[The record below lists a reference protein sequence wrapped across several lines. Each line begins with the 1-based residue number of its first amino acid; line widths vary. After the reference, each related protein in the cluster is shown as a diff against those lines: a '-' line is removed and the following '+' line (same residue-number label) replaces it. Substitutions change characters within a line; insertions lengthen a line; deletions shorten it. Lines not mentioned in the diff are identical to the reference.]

1 MNPRFHLLGL
11 LTFLLTLPVLA
22 QDDEVITLNNP
33 SFEDIP
39 SQGKEPRGWFDCG
52 FSGESAPDVQPQ
64 PQGEYFKVIRAA
76 QDGNTYMGMVVR
88 DNDTWERVAQRMSG
102 SVQAGSCYEFSLYMS
117 RSELYESLS
126 RTTQQTANYATPA
139 KLRIWGGNG
148 YCDRQE
154 LLAESSLV
162 VNTRWLKF
170 NFRFEPKGTY
180 NYIMLEAYYKTPTLF
195 PYNGNLLVDNASD
208 IVLVPCDG
216 PPPPPGPIAKIED
229 PTPLPVPTPP
239 TTPEPEPTPRPQP
252 RQPAQPVVDNN
263 KTFEGVRRSELKVG
277 STIRIQRLYF
287 KADSTD
293 FTVESRS
300 TLDEL
305 YEFLAANRDIDV
317 EIGGHT
323 NTVPP
328 EDYCEWLS
336 TERAKSV
343 VGYLQNRGI
352 SRERLK
358 AVGYGKSRPI
368 VKNDRNSLPA
378 RRKNQRVE
386 VKVLKIG

>member
-1 MNPRFHLLGL
+1 MTRFHLLGL
-11 LTFLLTLPVLA
+11 LLSFSLVGMA
-22 QDDEVITLNNP
+22 QDEEPITLNNP

-39 SQGKEPRGWFDCG
+39 AQGKEPRGWFDCG
-52 FSGESAPDVQPQ
+52 FTGESAPDVQPQ
-64 PQGEYFKVIRAA
+64 PQGEYFKVVRSA
-76 QDGNTYMGMVVR
+76 QEGNTYMGMVVR

-102 SVQAGSCYEFSLYMS
+102 SVKAGSCYEFSLYMS
-117 RSELYESLS
+117 RSELYESQS
-126 RTTQQTANYATPA
+126 RTTQLTANYATPA

-195 PYNGNLLVDNASD
+195 PYNGNILVDNASD
-208 IVLVPCDG
+208 IVRVPCDDK
-216 PPPPPGPIAKIED
+216 PPPPGPIDTDDDEPLARVD
-229 PTPLPVPTPP
+229 PQRPTPAPPTPA
-239 TTPEPEPTPRPQP
+239 EPTPAP
-252 RQPAQPVVDNN
+252 RQPVQPRTDGN
-263 KTFEGVRRSELKVG
+263 KTFEGVRRSEMSVG

-300 TLDEL
+300 SLDEL
-305 YEFLAANRDIDV
+305 YEFLAANEDIDI

-343 VGYLQNRGI
+343 VDYLQRRGI
-352 SRERLK
+352 RADRLK

-386 VKVLKIG
+386 VKVLRIG